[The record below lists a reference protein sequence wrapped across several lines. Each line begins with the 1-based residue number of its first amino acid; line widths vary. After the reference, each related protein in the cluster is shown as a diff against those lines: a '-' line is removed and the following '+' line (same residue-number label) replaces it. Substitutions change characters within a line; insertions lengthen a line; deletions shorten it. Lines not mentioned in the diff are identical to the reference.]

1 MQTKTLIMTKR
12 DQLYKDAISLIESTN
27 PQKESILY
35 HNIYS
40 LKVSGRYPFS
50 SEKDVRELVNFL
62 NSYD

>member
-1 MQTKTLIMTKR
+1 MTKR
-12 DQLYKDAISLIESTN
+12 DRLYQEAILLINSSN

-40 LKVSGRYPFS
+40 LQVNGGYPFS